1 MRAGSSRDHGGT
13 REGALKDSRRQEPG
27 GESWLEMSLCSVYS
41 TTMDDSC
48 MITMMM
54 MVVMKGP
61 FVWVD
66 GRCEVCVE
74 LTLAPDLAADVGV
87 VWVTMCVST

>member
-1 MRAGSSRDHGGT
+1 
-13 REGALKDSRRQEPG
+13 
-27 GESWLEMSLCSVYS
+27 
-41 TTMDDSC
+41 MDDGC

-87 VWVTMCVST
+87 GVVWVWVTMCVRQ